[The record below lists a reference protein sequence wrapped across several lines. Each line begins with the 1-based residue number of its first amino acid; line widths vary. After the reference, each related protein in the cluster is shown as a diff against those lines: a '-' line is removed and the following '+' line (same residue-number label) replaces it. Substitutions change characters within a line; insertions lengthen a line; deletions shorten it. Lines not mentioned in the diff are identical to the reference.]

1 MMVVKMEQG
10 CDRARAAT
18 FAWTS
23 TAFPMLTGTLVTAA
37 GFLPVGF
44 AKSSAGEYAGGIF
57 WVVGLALIASWFVAV
72 LFTPYL
78 GLKLLPDFAKR
89 AAAHARPG
97 RDLRHP
103 HLPRAAA
110 A

>member
-10 CDRARAAT
+10 WDRVQAAT

-44 AKSSAGEYAGGIF
+44 ASVRGRRVRRRHLLGG
-57 WVVGLALIASWFVAV
+57 
-72 LFTPYL
+72 
-78 GLKLLPDFAKR
+78 
-89 AAAHARPG
+89 RPS
-97 RDLRHP
+97 R
-103 HLPRAAA
+103 
-110 A
+110 